1 MSVPNVEFIERCQ
14 IEYDRNPASRVFAT
28 LCEAYRKMG
37 LINEALELANRGV
50 RLHPDFAAGRI
61 AFARLLI
68 EKESYSE
75 AVQQL
80 TRAAELSP
88 DNILAFQ
95 LLGET
100 YLELRN
106 AKEALKAFKMVLL
119 LNPLHER
126 AQAMVRK
133 WEFLTAD
140 EFEAEDFEWSPNE
153 SDPFPRIEDE
163 PQAIRPTTQSTKA
176 DREAHR
182 AISIADALT
191 VRNDLEGA
199 FAILGR
205 SVRQLGARPD
215 LEQRLMLLGRRL
227 GLAPDEIHR
236 LAKESAKAADAQLTQ
251 VEKKKQKLKLIL
263 KRLQA

>member
-14 IEYDRNPASRVFAT
+14 IEYDRNPGSRVFAT

-37 LINEALELANRGV
+37 LINEAFELAHRGV
-50 RLHPDFAAGRI
+50 KLHPNFAAGRI

-68 EKESYSE
+68 EKESFPE
-75 AVQQL
+75 ALEQL

-100 YLELRN
+100 QLELRN

-126 AQAMVRK
+126 AQKMVRK

-140 EFEAEDFEWSPNE
+140 EFQAEDFDWAPDDNDSVQEI
-153 SDPFPRIEDE
+153 DPVEIIALKKDP
-163 PQAIRPTTQSTKA
+163 TKA

-205 SVRQLGARPD
+205 SVRHLGARPD
-215 LEQRLMLLGRRL
+215 LEQRLLLLGKRL
-227 GLAPDEIHR
+227 GLDAEEVKR
-236 LAKESAKAADAQLTQ
+236 LAKESARAADAQLSQ
-251 VEKKKQKLKLIL
+251 AEKKKQKLKLLL
-263 KRLQA
+263 KRLS